1 MRVAA
6 SNRFIDPHVLS
17 RIRDLQLVAKTV
29 VEGFLTGLHHS
40 PYHGFSL
47 DFVEYREYAP
57 GDDLRRVD
65 WNVYGRTDRFYVKK
79 YEGDTNTQLY
89 LLLDVSQSMG
99 FSSHKVSKL
108 DYARFLAASLAYLAM
123 RQKDAA
129 GMMSFNVNMVSHVPP
144 RTQRGHF
151 FTLLKHLDHL
161 ELGGET
167 DILGSLE
174 KVTHLVRRRALVVLI
189 SDFYQDVD
197 KIAKAIRFFHFRGND
212 VILFHILDPAELEMP
227 FGDTS
232 TLEDMETQEHLSYS
246 PEHSRSDYLQLLE
259 RHIEAL
265 RKECRSIHIDYE
277 MLSTEKP
284 LDQALHR
291 YLSVRE
297 KRY

>member
-1 MRVAA
+1 MRASA
-6 SNRFIDPHVLS
+6 SNRFIDPQVLS

-29 VEGFLTGLHHS
+29 VEGFLAGLHHS

-57 GDDLRRVD
+57 GDDPRRVD
-65 WNVYGRTDRFYVKK
+65 WNVYGRTDRLYVKK

-89 LLLDVSQSMG
+89 LLLDVSRSME
-99 FSSHKVSKL
+99 FSSHQVSKL

-129 GMMSFNVNMVSHVPP
+129 GVMSFNVDMVSHIPP
-144 RTQRGHF
+144 RSQRGHF
-151 FTLLKHLDHL
+151 FTLLHHL
-161 ELGGET
+161 EHLQIGGKT
-167 DILGSLE
+167 DILGALE
-174 KVTHLVRRRALVVLI
+174 KLTHLVRRRALVVLI
-189 SDFYQDVD
+189 SDFYQEVD

-227 FGDTS
+227 FGDVS

-246 PEHSRSDYLQLLE
+246 PEHSRSEYFKLLE
-259 RHIEAL
+259 GHIEAL

-277 MLSTEKP
+277 MLSTENP